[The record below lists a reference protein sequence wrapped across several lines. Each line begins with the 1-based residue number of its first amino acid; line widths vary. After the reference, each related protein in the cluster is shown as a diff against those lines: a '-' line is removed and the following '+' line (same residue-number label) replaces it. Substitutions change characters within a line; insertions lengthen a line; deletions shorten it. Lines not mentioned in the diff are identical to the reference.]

1 MWTERKT
8 DDYRVLRVPPMV
20 AVQAEWVETQTL
32 LLAEQA
38 HTSPPLANL
47 TPTTGALSSCVA
59 LLLRPPGAPPARVC
73 FHGRSQAVGMARAL
87 PQAPLER
94 S

>member
-1 MWTERKT
+1 MWTERTT

-38 HTSPPLANL
+38 HTSPPLVNL
-47 TPTTGALSSCVA
+47 TPTTGALSS
-59 LLLRPPGAPPARVC
+59 
-73 FHGRSQAVGMARAL
+73 
-87 PQAPLER
+87 
-94 S
+94 